1 MEFKKSKPKKKTKK
15 LSKKTKST
23 NSMDKL
29 IQDVQSTP
37 SMKKAL
43 NALKKDQSFLKS
55 IQSLRTMMKKIIKS
69 PPGSLNT
76 KNLSTGLLLGSLV
89 KKAKKAKK
97 TKKTKKA
104 KKAKGKSSVENPLDS
119 LLQSIRS
126 NRTFKKS
133 VTSLK
138 KDQFIMKNSKKLQA
152 KVTGMYGDRIRA
164 GSFNALGALGIAG
177 VGGAATGLLVKKMC
191 NSRSKDVE
199 DEKACA
205 SWGRRMGTGAGG
217 LLYALMRP
225 GDVGILN
232 E

>member
-1 MEFKKSKPKKKTKK
+1 MKFKKSKPKKKTKK
-15 LSKKTKST
+15 LSKKTNSV

-29 IQDVQSTP
+29 IRDVQSTP

-55 IQSLRTMMKKIIKS
+55 IQSLRTMMKKIS
-69 PPGSLNT
+69 QVPPGSLNT
-76 KNLSTGLLLGSLV
+76 KNLSTGLLLGSLF
-89 KKAKKAKK
+89 KKAKK

-119 LLQSIRS
+119 ILQSIRS

-138 KDQFIMKNSKKLQA
+138 KDQFLMKNSKKLQE

-164 GSFNALGALGIAG
+164 GQKGDAVIG
-177 VGGAATGLLVKKMC
+177 VVGVVGFLAYKWYRRTF
-191 NSRSKDVE
+191 
-199 DEKACA
+199 
-205 SWGRRMGTGAGG
+205 GRGS
-217 LLYALMRP
+217 LYASP
-225 GDVGILN
+225 SPAEGGEDSP
-232 E
+232 